1 MKKIFRTTYL
11 ALLLIA
17 GLSCNNDPMP
27 DAPKGKYPILF
38 RCSDETRA
46 VATVDSMKADTD
58 GFDVYAYFETN
69 TDEEVL
75 FEKNV
80 KWNESEGMW
89 LYEDIEYWIPGATYW
104 FKAVYPKGIA
114 TTVDNDDSFSIK
126 LSVAETP
133 SDIDFLIAENGPITS
148 VEGYSETVD
157 LQFEHVLTSVGL
169 NIWREGVKHQND
181 KMRIKKVTLGNIC
194 KSGAYSTATHAWTYN
209 SGDKL
214 TVEVDNTDKL
224 TDSDNIGAVIVKD
237 DGTLDAGGSKP
248 ASPFGQMMLLP
259 QTLDAS
265 NSVSLKIVYQL
276 KRNNAA
282 DWEEAELETVL
293 PYSTWKAGNRY
304 TYNVV
309 LSSVTDI
316 TIYYI
321 QTKVDPW
328 GTPQVG
334 GTVIIK

>member
-17 GLSCNNDPMP
+17 ALSCNNDPMP

-46 VATVDSMKADTD
+46 VATVESMKSDTN
-58 GFDVYAYFETN
+58 GFDVYAHFETN
-69 TDEEVL
+69 TNEKVR

-80 KWNESEGMW
+80 KWNENEGMW

-104 FKAVYPKGIA
+104 FKAVYPHGIA
-114 TTVDNDDSFSIK
+114 TVDNDESFSIK

-133 SDIDFLIAENGPITS
+133 SEIDYLIAENGPITS
-148 VEGYSETVD
+148 VEGYSTPVD
-157 LQFEHVLTSVGL
+157 LQFNHVLTSVGL
-169 NIWREGVKHQND
+169 NIWREGGKHQND
-181 KMRIKKVTLGNIC
+181 QMRIKTVTLGNIL
-194 KSGAYSTATHAWTYN
+194 KGGTYSTDTNLWSYN
-209 SGDKL
+209 NDILK
-214 TVEVDNTDKL
+214 VEKVYENFSDT
-224 TDSDNIGAVIVKD
+224 DNIGAAVLD
-237 DGTLDAGGSKP
+237 NGTLETGGEP

-259 QTLDAS
+259 QTLDA

-276 KRNNAA
+276 KRQNAA

-293 PYSTWKAGNRY
+293 PSITWSAGQRY

>member
-1 MKKIFRTTYL
+1 MKKIFRTTYF

-27 DAPKGKYPILF
+27 DAPKEQRPISF
-38 RCSDETRA
+38 DNIATRA
-46 VATVDSMKADTD
+46 DESTLADLQKNGFGVWAIVNNDLVEDLVLMDNQKVEYDNTASEWHYTPVQYWIDKTKFTFLAT
-58 GFDVYAYFETN
+58 YPYY
-69 TDEEVL
+69 DE
-75 FEKNV
+75 
-80 KWNESEGMW
+80 NESV
-89 LYEDIEYWIPGATYW
+89 
-104 FKAVYPKGIA
+104 F
-114 TTVDNDDSFSIK
+114 SFNEENTSIK

-133 SDIDFLIAENGPITS
+133 SDIDFLIAENITDTS

-157 LQFEHVLTSVGL
+157 LQFNHVLTSVEL
-169 NIWREGVKHQND
+169 KIWRDYGKHQND
-181 KMRIKKVTLGNIC
+181 QMRIKKVTLGNIR
-194 KSGAYSTATHAWTYN
+194 KGGVYSTATDAWTYN
-209 SGDKL
+209 GNM
-214 TVEVDNTDKL
+214 TVEKENTNL
-224 TDSDNIGAVIVKD
+224 TDSDNIGAVEVKD
-237 DGTLDAGGSKP
+237 DGTLDPGGSKP

>member
-27 DAPKGKYPILF
+27 DAPNGKYPILF

-46 VATVDSMKADTD
+46 EATVESMKSDTN

-69 TDEEVL
+69 TGAKVS

-80 KWNESEGMW
+80 KWDDSKDMW
-89 LYEDIEYWIPGATYW
+89 LYDGIEYWVIGATYW

-114 TTVDNDDSFSIK
+114 TVDNDDSSSIK
-126 LSVAETP
+126 LSVTETP
-133 SDIDFLIAENGPITS
+133 SEIDFLIAENGPITS
-148 VEGYSETVD
+148 VEGYDTAVD
-157 LQFEHVLTSVGL
+157 LQFKHVLTSVGL
-169 NIWREGVKHQND
+169 NIWRDGGKHQND
-181 KMRIKKVTLGNIC
+181 QMRIKTVTLGNIL
-194 KSGAYSTATHAWTYN
+194 KSGTYSTANTGAWSYN
-209 SGDKL
+209 DDRLK
-214 TVEVDNTDKL
+214 VEKVYENFSDT
-224 TDSDNIGAVIVKD
+224 DNIGAAVLNN
-237 DGTLDAGGSKP
+237 GTLEKGGTP
-248 ASPFGQMMLLP
+248 ANPFGDMMLLP
-259 QTLDAS
+259 QTLDDS
-265 NSVSLKIVYQL
+265 NVVSLKIVYEL
-276 KRNNAA
+276 KRQNAA
-282 DWEEAELETVL
+282 DWEEAELEAVL
-293 PYSTWKAGNRY
+293 PNKTLNPGQRY
-304 TYNVV
+304 TFNVV

>member
-46 VATVDSMKADTD
+46 VATVESMKADTD
-58 GFDVYAYFETN
+58 GFDVYAYFETT
-69 TDEEVL
+69 TDEEVS
-75 FEKNV
+75 FYKNV
-80 KWNESEGMW
+80 KWNDSEGMW
-89 LYEDIEYWIPGATYW
+89 LYDDIEYWIPGATYW
-104 FKAVYPKGIA
+104 FKAVYPHGIA
-114 TTVDNDDSFSIK
+114 TVDNDDSFSIK

-133 SDIDFLIAENGPITS
+133 SEIDYLIAENGPITS
-148 VEGYSETVD
+148 VEGYSDTVD
-157 LQFEHVLTSVGL
+157 LQFNHVLTSVGL
-169 NIWREGVKHQND
+169 NIWRDYGKHQND
-181 KMRIKKVTLGNIC
+181 QMRIKKVTLGNIL
-194 KSGAYSTATHAWTYN
+194 KSGVYSTANTGAWTYN
-209 SGDKL
+209 SSDKL
-214 TVEVDNTDKL
+214 TVEVVNTDEP

-237 DGTLDAGGSKP
+237 DGTLETHGGTADS
-248 ASPFGQMMLLP
+248 SFGHKMLLP